1 MQTNKTTIFI
11 NKEKYLT
18 SLAKDFTSVA
28 ILGFLFWFNYN
39 FIGGSYFVNF
49 LILMGI
55 LFSLLHSFQL
65 RITER
70 NKNLPI
76 YFDVSQDKIDR
87 IESILNEDQHSHK

>member
-18 SLAKDFTSVA
+18 LLAKDFTSVA
-28 ILGFLFWFNYN
+28 ILGFLFWFNYK

-65 RITER
+65 RKSQ
-70 NKNLPI
+70 NHKDLPI
-76 YFDVSQDKIDR
+76 YFNVSQDKIDR
-87 IESILNEDQHSHK
+87 IESILNEDQHLHK

>member
-28 ILGFLFWFNYN
+28 VLGFLFWFNYK
-39 FIGGSYFVNF
+39 FIGGSYFLNF
-49 LILMGI
+49 LILMGS

-65 RITER
+65 RKSQ
-70 NKNLPI
+70 NHKDLPI
-76 YFDVSQDKIDR
+76 YFNVSQDKIDR